1 MKTVLGIEL
10 GSTRIKA
17 VAIDGTYAPVSS
29 GDYTWAS
36 SYENGVWTYDLNE
49 VWKGLKIALS
59 GVENRENISA
69 MGVSAMMHGYLAF
82 DKDWNL
88 LTPFRTWQNTI
99 TGQAAE
105 KLTALFGFN
114 IPQRWSIAHL
124 YQAILNGEAH
134 VPQIAH
140 ITTLAGYVHYMLT
153 GVNAIGIGEASG
165 MFPID
170 SEKNCYDEGMLARF
184 EELVANRNLPWKLL
198 DVLPKVLAAGEKAGY
213 LTESG
218 AARLDNLLAPGIPFA
233 PAEGDAGTGMTATN
247 AVAPRTGN
255 VSAGTSIFSMVVLE
269 RPLKKVYEEIDL
281 VTTPIGKPVAMVHCN
296 NCTNDSNAWVS
307 VLKETAELF
316 GTDPGSGEVYTK
328 LYTELIITFMS
339 AFAQSES
346 ESISANVRWGKKQAM
361 KEGKVN
367 FPIWKLYG
375 YGINNAGEVVIV
387 PEQAEIVRRIYT
399 RILAGDSLRI
409 IRDTLNADS
418 VPAKGGKQWHES
430 TVRGIITNE
439 KYCGDVLMQKT
450 FKTDVI
456 SGKIAKNTGQLPM
469 YLIQDN
475 HPGIVTRDTFQA
487 VQTELARRSAGKS
500 PSRKNAATGR
510 SCYTSKYALSE
521 RMLCGECGTRYQR
534 CSWHRKDKVRIVWRC
549 VSRVEYGSRYC
560 HQSPTMDEEPL
571 QRAIMAAISS
581 VMAPKDK
588 IHGLIT
594 DAALEETCKL
604 PNSAVTLGDIN
615 QRLEELEAEFNSL
628 FNQSGGIDKNTV
640 KYREIANE
648 MAALKEQRERI
659 STQLRNHEAVQ
670 AHVHTMAAALDQEDH
685 HLTEWDEEMIRQLV
699 HTVKVISADQIR
711 VYLNDGTEIDQT
723 VGP

>member
-1 MKTVLGIEL
+1 MTLLNKQGLVDPDIFISKSNQLAEQLRKAKQQKETLLKREDNDFIEQTKCLREVIQDGPEYEAQCTYYTDKIMRNPEWNMAGIFADEGISGTSTKKRDNFNRMIRKCRQKKIDLILTKSLSRFARNTVDSLKYIRALRELGIGIIFE
-10 GSTRIKA
+10 K
-17 VAIDGTYAPVSS
+17 
-29 GDYTWAS
+29 
-36 SYENGVWTYDLNE
+36 
-49 VWKGLKIALS
+49 
-59 GVENRENISA
+59 ENI
-69 MGVSAMMHGYLAF
+69 
-82 DKDWNL
+82 
-88 LTPFRTWQNTI
+88 NT
-99 TGQAAE
+99 
-105 KLTALFGFN
+105 
-114 IPQRWSIAHL
+114 
-124 YQAILNGEAH
+124 
-134 VPQIAH
+134 
-140 ITTLAGYVHYMLT
+140 
-153 GVNAIGIGEASG
+153 
-165 MFPID
+165 
-170 SEKNCYDEGMLARF
+170 
-184 EELVANRNLPWKLL
+184 
-198 DVLPKVLAAGEKAGY
+198 
-213 LTESG
+213 
-218 AARLDNLLAPGIPFA
+218 
-233 PAEGDAGTGMTATN
+233 
-247 AVAPRTGN
+247 
-255 VSAGTSIFSMVVLE
+255 LE
-269 RPLKKVYEEIDL
+269 MD
-281 VTTPIGKPVAMVHCN
+281 
-296 NCTNDSNAWVS
+296 
-307 VLKETAELF
+307 
-316 GTDPGSGEVYTK
+316 
-328 LYTELIITFMS
+328 TELIITFMS

-375 YGINNAGEVVIV
+375 YGINNAGEVVIL
-387 PEQAEIVRRIYT
+387 PEQAEVVRRIYT

-487 VQTELARRSAGKS
+487 VQTELARRSAGRS

-594 DAALEETCKL
+594 DSALEETCKL

-640 KYREIANE
+640 KFREIANE

-699 HTVKVISADQIR
+699 HTVKVISADHIR